1 MKDLLI
7 LFRYIS
13 LSKRRKTSSHRINL
27 SWIGYIIPAIAFGL
41 PVGFVI
47 YAPLK
52 NLPME
57 LSELL
62 FSMFI
67 TSSSILFILGYAP
80 TIVFNLFGSSDVYFL
95 LTLPIKRTSIF
106 LFKAID
112 SIIYSIPAVGFILPG
127 CIAYSIAIGKGWVIG
142 SVAGILF
149 IIFLITVSLL
159 FGAIVSKVMSRTS
172 ARILSNLIY
181 LLTVLVYVVILNVIK
196 PDTSSIEGIKNLTY
210 SSKTYLENI
219 LYYILPTGWLISMIR
234 GEPIKGFFLLGISML
249 FGLLVYKIS
258 DTLVIESMSSKNS
271 KKVSFSKGS
280 SGSPFFTKDIKL
292 LYRDPQS
299 IYMLLYSIVFPL
311 IILIGNKS
319 YTGAILV
326 MATIASFYCSY
337 ITAHLLVME
346 KKVWPLPRLFPIKLK
361 NLLLWK
367 VLIPSLIYSLLYLA
381 ITIFSIYIF
390 NLNSII
396 LLTIPMISIAFLY
409 SGILAIRFF
418 FKDPTRDISSR
429 NIFRIGEVITIE
441 LTTMGIVAGIIAPFT
456 VYTSPIVLQGQYK
469 NIIGI
474 GIPVLVSLIVIYI
487 SIKMTK
493 GITEK
498 IDAWE

>member
-1 MKDLLI
+1 
-7 LFRYIS
+7 
-13 LSKRRKTSSHRINL
+13 
-27 SWIGYIIPAIAFGL
+27 
-41 PVGFVI
+41 
-47 YAPLK
+47 
-52 NLPME
+52 
-57 LSELL
+57 
-62 FSMFI
+62 
-67 TSSSILFILGYAP
+67 
-80 TIVFNLFGSSDVYFL
+80 
-95 LTLPIKRTSIF
+95 
-106 LFKAID
+106 
-112 SIIYSIPAVGFILPG
+112 
-127 CIAYSIAIGKGWVIG
+127 
-142 SVAGILF
+142 
-149 IIFLITVSLL
+149 
-159 FGAIVSKVMSRTS
+159 
-172 ARILSNLIY
+172 
-181 LLTVLVYVVILNVIK
+181 
-196 PDTSSIEGIKNLTY
+196 
-210 SSKTYLENI
+210 
-219 LYYILPTGWLISMIR
+219 
-234 GEPIKGFFLLGISML
+234 
-249 FGLLVYKIS
+249 
-258 DTLVIESMSSKNS
+258 
-271 KKVSFSKGS
+271 
-280 SGSPFFTKDIKL
+280 
-292 LYRDPQS
+292 
-299 IYMLLYSIVFPL
+299 
-311 IILIGNKS
+311 
-319 YTGAILV
+319 
-326 MATIASFYCSY
+326 
-337 ITAHLLVME
+337 ME